1 LSKCSHVYENVQK
14 CAKMCKNVQKC
25 AKMFKNVQKCA
36 KMCKNVQKCAKM
48 CKNVQKCGIEFHF
61 VTENAKS
68 DVVFNRHLSTMLKIL
83 APSSWNVFTAFTNN
97 LLSTK
102 DFWPFQNQFSIQHTG
117 GSHYMRSFICN
128 FVYMRLK
135 NGLCSWNYPL
145 IYGNPWFFICE
156 FIICKHIFGVPISPI

>member
-1 LSKCSHVYENVQK
+1 
-14 CAKMCKNVQKC
+14 MCKNVQKC

-83 APSSWNVFTAFTNN
+83 APSS
-97 LLSTK
+97 
-102 DFWPFQNQFSIQHTG
+102 
-117 GSHYMRSFICN
+117 
-128 FVYMRLK
+128 
-135 NGLCSWNYPL
+135 
-145 IYGNPWFFICE
+145 
-156 FIICKHIFGVPISPI
+156 